1 MLISLTN
8 LSEGGVRCRRYMRQQ
23 GLVHEWDM
31 GKDDLRHLKHILIAI
46 FYD

>member
-1 MLISLTN
+1 MLVSLTN
-8 LSEGGVRCRRYMRQQ
+8 TPEGSVRCRRYMRMQ

-31 GKDDLRHLKHILIAI
+31 SGEDIKHLKHILIAI